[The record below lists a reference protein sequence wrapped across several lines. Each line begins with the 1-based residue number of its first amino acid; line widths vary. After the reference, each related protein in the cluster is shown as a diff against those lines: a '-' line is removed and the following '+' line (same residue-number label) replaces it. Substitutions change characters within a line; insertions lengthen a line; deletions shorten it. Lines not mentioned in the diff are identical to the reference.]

1 MSFAWISV
9 GSLAVSGVGIRT
21 GQIAAN
27 KQQKLQEE
35 MLRNQPKQITEQD
48 PVVLRAAEDERRR
61 QKNAQ
66 GRQSTIT
73 APLVSSNTQNF
84 KTILGG

>member
-1 MSFAWISV
+1 MSFIFVSV
-9 GSLAVSGVGIRT
+9 IAT
-21 GQIAAN
+21 GAAITKEITKALTPPPLPDPIAP
-27 KQQKLQEE
+27 
-35 MLRNQPKQITEQD
+35 PKPITEQD
-48 PVVLRAAEDERRR
+48 PIVLRAAEDERRR
-61 QKNAQ
+61 LKHAQ

>member
-1 MSFAWISV
+1 MSNIFGDLLNI
-9 GSLAVSGVGIRT
+9 GTFGMYDAVKKALKPPPLPDPIKPPS
-21 GQIAAN
+21 
-27 KQQKLQEE
+27 
-35 MLRNQPKQITEQD
+35 QITEQD

-61 QKNAQ
+61 QKNVQ

>member
-1 MSFAWISV
+1 MSNILGDLLNIGTF
-9 GSLAVSGVGIRT
+9 GMYDAVKKALKSPPLPEPIKAPPQV
-21 GQIAAN
+21 
-27 KQQKLQEE
+27 
-35 MLRNQPKQITEQD
+35 TEQD
-48 PVVLRAAEDERRR
+48 PVILRAAEDERRR

-73 APLVSSNTQNF
+73 APLVGSNTQNF

>member
-1 MSFAWISV
+1 MSNIFGDIANILTL
-9 GSLAVSGVGIRT
+9 GAYDAVKKALKPPKMPDP
-21 GQIAAN
+21 IAP
-27 KQQKLQEE
+27 
-35 MLRNQPKQITEQD
+35 PKQVTEQD

-61 QKNAQ
+61 QKNSQ